1 MNIETV
7 TTVLIAAAPAIA
19 AISAMIIGIV
29 KMITALKN
37 FIEQIMA
44 MLKRSNEENTA
55 RLEAKTDKMEKAF
68 KDMAVLKTKVES
80 VEKYLLEN
88 KGAGRK

>member
-1 MNIETV
+1 MNLETV
-7 TTVLIAAAPAIA
+7 TTILIAIAPALASIA
-19 AISAMIIGIV
+19 AIVGGRV
-29 KMITALKN
+29 KMT
-37 FIEQIMA
+37 A

-55 RLEAKTDKMEKAF
+55 SLEAKTDKMEKAF
-68 KDMAVLKTKVES
+68 NDMAVLKTKVES

>member
-1 MNIETV
+1 MNVETV

-37 FIEQIMA
+37 FIVQIMA

-55 RLEAKTDKMEKAF
+55 SLEAKTDKMEKAF
-68 KDMAVLKTKVES
+68 KDMAILKTKVES
-80 VEKYLLEN
+80 IEMYLLEN
-88 KGAGRK
+88 KKK

>member
-1 MNIETV
+1 MNVETV

-37 FIEQIMA
+37 FIVQIMA

-68 KDMAVLKTKVES
+68 KDMAILKTKVES
-80 VEKYLLEN
+80 IEMYLLEN
-88 KGAGRK
+88 KKK

>member
-1 MNIETV
+1 MNVETV

-37 FIEQIMA
+37 FIVQIMA

-55 RLEAKTDKMEKAF
+55 NLEAKTDKMEKAF
-68 KDMAVLKTKVES
+68 KDMAILKTKVES
-80 VEKYLLEN
+80 IEMYLLEN
-88 KGAGRK
+88 KKK

>member
-1 MNIETV
+1 MNVETV

-37 FIEQIMA
+37 FIVQIMA
-44 MLKRSNEENTA
+44 MLKRSNEENMA
-55 RLEAKTDKMEKAF
+55 SLEAKTDKMEKAF
-68 KDMAVLKTKVES
+68 KDMAILKTKVES
-80 VEKYLLEN
+80 IEMYLLEN
-88 KGAGRK
+88 KKK

>member
-1 MNIETV
+1 MNVETV

-55 RLEAKTDKMEKAF
+55 NLEAKTDKMEKAF
-68 KDMAVLKTKVES
+68 KDMAILKTKVES
-80 VEKYLLEN
+80 IEMYLLEN
-88 KGAGRK
+88 KKK